1 MSYNI
6 LVIDDSACM
15 RKVLKKSIVMC
26 GIGDIS
32 FYEAGNGLE
41 GLEVIKKEWIDI
53 IFTDIHM
60 PIMNGLELVKAL
72 RADEAIKHTPIIVV
86 TSDTNAENS
95 AEVKAYDI
103 KDIIYKPFRAEDIR
117 RLLTELLGLEETY
130 NEENPDTEGL
140 DF

>member
-1 MSYNI
+1 MPYNI
-6 LVIDDSACM
+6 LVVDDSACM
-15 RKVLKKSIVMC
+15 RKVLKKSIAMC
-26 GIGDIS
+26 GIGEVS
-32 FYEAGNGLE
+32 FYEAGNGEE

-60 PIMNGLELVKAL
+60 PVMNGLELVKSL
-72 RADEAIKHTPIIVV
+72 RADDALKHTPIIVV

-117 RLLTELLGLEETY
+117 RLLTELLGLEENY
-130 NEENPDTEGL
+130 NEENPDIEGL